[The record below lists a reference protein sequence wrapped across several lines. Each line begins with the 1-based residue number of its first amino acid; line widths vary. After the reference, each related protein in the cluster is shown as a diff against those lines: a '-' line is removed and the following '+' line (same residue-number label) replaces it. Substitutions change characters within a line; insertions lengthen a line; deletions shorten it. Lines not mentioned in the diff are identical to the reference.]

1 VSTLAIH
8 PGALGDVLLAV
19 PALRALKTEHPAEP
33 LVLGAQPRVGALL
46 AALRIVDQAV
56 PFDALRL
63 DTLFVEDGAVTP
75 SDALRRGQRV
85 ICWFGARDPVFT
97 RRLRAL
103 LPGAIVASAS
113 GDGADPVWRH
123 LLATVD
129 AVPEGSPAP
138 CDPLPEA
145 RQAGR
150 DALVRAGWR
159 TGTRLVVAHPGAGG
173 RGKRWSVEGFA
184 QVLAPLCARPDLTVV
199 LHEGPADADAAA
211 ALSAR
216 LGGDARLL
224 RGLSLVELAGALA
237 QAAAYLGNDSGVSHL
252 AAAVGVPSVILF
264 EQRSLA
270 WRPWAAPADVVV
282 VDPGAPV
289 AQADVVTVAARLA
302 RTVD

>member
-19 PALRALKTEHPAEP
+19 PALRALKSAHQGEP
-33 LVLGAQPRVGALL
+33 LVLGAQPRVGALM

-63 DTLFVEDGAVTP
+63 DTLFVEDDAATP
-75 SDALRRGQRV
+75 SDAVRRGQRV

-103 LPGAIVASAS
+103 VPGALVASAS

-123 LLATVD
+123 LLTTVD
-129 AVPEGSPAP
+129 AVPDGSPAP
-138 CDPLPEA
+138 CDLLPEA

-184 QVLAPLCARPDLTVV
+184 QVLAPLGARPDLTVV

-216 LGGDARLL
+216 LGRGARLL

-252 AAAVGVPSVILF
+252 AAALGVPSVILF

-270 WRPWAAPADVVV
+270 WRPWSASVDVVV

-289 AQADVVTVAARLA
+289 AQADVATVAARLA
-302 RTVD
+302 RSVD